1 MSMTVAQIF
10 ATNPTTVVSDTD
22 LYYLVQSPYTPGADA
37 AITGASLKA
46 AFGSGGTINSGLAN
60 QLAYYAAPGT
70 TLSGLTTIASGVLVT
85 SAGGAPSISTTLP
98 AGLTIPGYAHSGA
111 NSDITSMTGLTGK
124 LEAPTAIADTGGRNA
139 LSFSY
144 AGAAVNYID
153 IANNNTGAEPNI
165 SAQGTDSDIT
175 MRIQSKGNKWLELI
189 SQTGT
194 TVIKLWPNTSG
205 LNLFKVGF
213 DIPTIT
219 NNRTL
224 TIPDASGTIALTS
237 GLLTSPLTTKGDLWG
252 WSTTNDRLPVGSTN
266 GQVLQVNSAAS
277 LGLSYSTATY
287 PTVATSAA
295 RILRADGTN
304 WVQTTSTFADTY
316 AASGFLYANGA
327 NNVAGL
333 ATANNGLPVTSNTG
347 VPSILAGPGTTGNM
361 LISNAAAAPSF
372 TTFTYPTTVGATGS
386 IHISNGTNIVSST
399 SIWPNT
405 VGTARKVVISDGTS
419 NVYSTETYAVPGSSG
434 NIMTSD
440 GTNWTSAAPA
450 AGGVVN
456 SGTAGQMTYYPATAA
471 AVSGNAN
478 ANISSGA
485 LTLGIATSVIG
496 QLKLAGNTSGTVTI
510 TPQAAAG
517 TFNFN
522 LPITAG
528 STGQVLQSGGG
539 GAAAMTW
546 STPTF
551 PSTSGSAGKI
561 IISDGTNNVYSTPTY
576 PNASAT
582 TRKIIVSDGTNF
594 VASTETW
601 AVPGT
606 NKNLLQSDGTNWA
619 SVAAIAASN
628 LLPLGNSGVSAI
640 GTTTYDVSTASG
652 TKTITGLAFQPS
664 LVLFMTCI
672 SATNAASW
680 GWDNGTNKF
689 SISRRGTTA
698 DFVTS
703 SVNSVTAIVSSGN
716 SQTGSI
722 SSFTSDG
729 FVITFVKTGTP
740 TGTADIAYLAFK

>member
-1 MSMTVAQIF
+1 MTVAQIY
-10 ATNPTTVVSDTD
+10 ALNPTTTVADTD

-46 AFGSGGTINSGLAN
+46 AFGTGGTVSPGLAN
-60 QLAYYAAPGT
+60 QLAYYAAAGT
-70 TLSGLTTIASGVLVT
+70 TLSGLTTANNGVLIT
-85 SAGGAPSISTTLP
+85 SAGGVPSISSTLP
-98 AGLTIPGYAHSGA
+98 SGLTIPGYAHSGA

-124 LEAPTAIADTGGRNA
+124 LQAPTAIADSGSRNA

-144 AGAAVNYID
+144 AGAAVNYFD
-153 IANNNTGAEPNI
+153 MANSATGAEINL
-165 SAQGTDSDIT
+165 SAQGTDPDIS
-175 MRIQSKGNKWLELI
+175 MRIQSKGNKWLEMI

-205 LNLFKVGF
+205 LNIWKVGF
-213 DIPTIT
+213 DIPVIT
-219 NNRTL
+219 ANRTL
-224 TIPDASGTIALTS
+224 TIPDADGTIALTS

-287 PTVATSAA
+287 PSTATNAA

-304 WVQTTSTFADTY
+304 WVETTSTFADIY
-316 AASGFLYANGA
+316 AASSILYANGA

-333 ATANNGLPVTSNTG
+333 TTANNGLLVTSNAG
-347 VPSILAGPGTTGNM
+347 VPSILAGPGTSRNLLM
-361 LISNAAAAPSF
+361 SNAGAAPSF
-372 TTFTYPTTVGATGS
+372 T
-386 IHISNGTNIVSST
+386 
-399 SIWPNT
+399 
-405 VGTARKVVISDGTS
+405 
-419 NVYSTETYAVPGSSG
+419 TETYAVPGSSG
-434 NIMTSD
+434 NVMTSD

-450 AGGVVN
+450 ASGTVN
-456 SGTAGQMTYYPATAA
+456 AGTAGQMTYYPASAA

-478 ANISSGA
+478 ANISAGA

-546 STPTF
+546 STPTY
-551 PSTSGSAGKI
+551 PSASGTSGKFL
-561 IISDGTNNVYSTPTY
+561 ISDGTNNVYSTSTIPTSAGATANKLLLSDGTNY
-576 PNASAT
+576 VLSTPTFPNASAT
-582 TRKIIVSDGTNF
+582 SRKIIVSDGTNWT
-594 VASTETW
+594 ASTETW

-606 NKNLLQSDGTNWA
+606 NLNLLQSNGTNWT

-628 LLPLGNSGVSAI
+628 LIALGNSGVSAL
-640 GTTTYDVSTASG
+640 GSTTYDVSTASG
-652 TKTITGLAFQPS
+652 TQTITGLAFQPS
-664 LVLFMTCI
+664 LVIIFAGI
-672 SATNAASW
+672 TNTNTASW
-680 GWDNGTNKF
+680 GWDNT
-689 SISRRGTTA
+689 SSRFCSSNRGTVAQFAFNT
-698 DFVTS
+698 DRSLSLT
-703 SVNSVTAIVSSGN
+703 VSSGN
-716 SQTGSI
+716 QQVGSVT
-722 SSFTSDG
+722 SFTSDG
-729 FVITFVKTGTP
+729 FVITWTKTGSP
-740 TGTADIAYLAFK
+740 TGTATIGYLAFK